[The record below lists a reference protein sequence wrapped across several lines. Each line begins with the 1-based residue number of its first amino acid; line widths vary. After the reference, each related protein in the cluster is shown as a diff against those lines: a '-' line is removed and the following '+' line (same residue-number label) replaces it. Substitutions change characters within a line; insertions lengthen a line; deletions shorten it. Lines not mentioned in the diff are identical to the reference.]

1 MFHKLAGKSLQNTA
15 LFGQK
20 QHIIDLH
27 QLLDIDIKH
36 IGHSH
41 YLELNFISNITD
53 NYLAWPSG

>member
-27 QLLDIDIKH
+27 QLLDIDIK
-36 IGHSH
+36 GTGYS
-41 YLELNFISNITD
+41 LPRT
-53 NYLAWPSG
+53 